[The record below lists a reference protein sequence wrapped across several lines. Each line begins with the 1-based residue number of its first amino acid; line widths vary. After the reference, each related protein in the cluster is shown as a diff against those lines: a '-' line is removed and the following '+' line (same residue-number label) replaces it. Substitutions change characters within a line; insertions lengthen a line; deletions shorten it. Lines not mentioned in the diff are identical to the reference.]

1 MLTLNPTLQ
10 EPNLWAEVQT
20 TFEDLGDPFE
30 KARHRG
36 APEAKP
42 SYVCKNM
49 YIYIYIY
56 IYFFLILVILYLY
69 YILHIICYTV
79 SFTTYLYYNSIDFVL

>member
-42 SYVCKNM
+42 SYICKNM
-49 YIYIYIY
+49 YIYI
-56 IYFFLILVILYLY
+56 FFKYL
-69 YILHIICYTV
+69 
-79 SFTTYLYYNSIDFVL
+79 

>member
-42 SYVCKNM
+42 SYICKNM
-49 YIYIYIY
+49 YIYIYI
-56 IYFFLILVILYLY
+56 FF
-69 YILHIICYTV
+69 
-79 SFTTYLYYNSIDFVL
+79 